1 MTERAPKSIL
11 ILRLSALGDVIHT
24 LPAVQSL
31 RAGYPEVPIGWVV
44 ERPYTELV
52 RKVAPVDEV
61 FEVSTRRWRQNI
73 TASETRADLSA
84 IRRELKSFSAGGWSV
99 DFQGLV
105 KSAVIGGIAG
115 ADVRIGF
122 DREVVRERAS
132 MFLTTRRVSVDPSGH
147 VVELNRRLA
156 REIGGAPI
164 TSEPPWDRFADDP
177 TGRLAFHAHGSYVV
191 LLPGTG
197 QARKC
202 WPPERFAALAGII
215 TEEFGLEVLVVPGP
229 GEEPLANDVAARA
242 RVTVVE
248 RTTLPELASLLSKA
262 RLVVGGDTGPI
273 HLADSIGSA
282 VVAIFGP
289 TDPARNGPFNQLDSV
304 VSSFHGDQMME
315 SIAVE
320 DVAAAVRKRLEASAG
335 KG

>member
-11 ILRLSALGDVIHT
+11 IIRLSALGDVIHT

-31 RAGYPEVPIGWVV
+31 RAGYPDTPIGWVV
-44 ERPYTELV
+44 ERAYADLV

-61 FEVSTRRWRQNI
+61 FEVSTRRWRHNI

-84 IRRELKSFSAGGWSV
+84 IRRELKNFTAGGWSV

-105 KSAVIGGIAG
+105 KSAVIGGVAG

-132 MFLTTRRVSVDPSGH
+132 MFLTTRRVQIDPTGH

-156 REIGGAPI
+156 REIGGAPVF
-164 TSEPPWDRFADDP
+164 SEPPWERFAEDP
-177 TGRLAFHAHGSYVV
+177 TGRLAFHTRGSYVV

-202 WPPERFAALAGII
+202 WPADRFAALATIV
-215 TEEFGLEVLVVPGP
+215 TNEYGLDVLVVPGP

-242 RVTVVE
+242 AVTVVE
-248 RTTLPELASLLSKA
+248 RTTLAELAALLTNA

-273 HLADSIGSA
+273 HLADSIGTPL
-282 VVAIFGP
+282 VALFGP
-289 TDPARNGPFNQLDSV
+289 TDPARNGPFTQLDSV
-304 VSSFHGDQMME
+304 ISSFHGDRLME
-315 SIAVE
+315 SISIE
-320 DVAAAVRKRLEASAG
+320 QVASAVRKRLEGSSG